1 MQKTSKIN
9 QIAIDNTGNLC
20 YNDIMK
26 NNNTTTKEN
35 EMNSQWKSTI
45 GNLRTYQGSIVAVIS
60 ENEFWNEAK
69 IRFVSPE
76 GKQTTGIFVVGLPR
90 LKKLGKN

>member
-1 MQKTSKIN
+1 MKMKTNKS
-9 QIAIDNTGNLC
+9 
-20 YNDIMK
+20 
-26 NNNTTTKEN
+26 
-35 EMNSQWKSTI
+35 WKSTI
-45 GNLRTYQGSIVAVIS
+45 GNLRSYQGSIVAVIS

-76 GKQTTGIFVVGLPR
+76 GKQPTGIFTVGLPR